1 MRMSYRRLASAAVI
15 SLIIPVS
22 AFADDAGFF
31 AGLDATGGVA
41 FGSSSTTDGG
51 ASFAGGGVV
60 GDVKF
65 KATAGFGG
73 HAGYRFESP
82 LSAFISYD
90 YDQGRVSWAARYP
103 LFGVAS
109 NFKGTAA
116 SHALMGNL
124 GYDFALS
131 DATTFR
137 TTAGLGLSFN
147 TLASV
152 VETDAA
158 TGLFLAD
165 LATKTRVS
173 PTAQVGAGIQHRLT
187 DSITWRLNTSLSYSG
202 GFATG
207 NTRSGNLGVTS
218 INPYKIDD
226 VWRVNLGMS
235 IGFRF

>member
-1 MRMSYRRLASAAVI
+1 MSYRLLASAVI
-15 SLIIPVS
+15 ALLLAPVS
-22 AFADDAGFF
+22 AFADEAGFF
-31 AGLDATGGVA
+31 AGLDAAGGIA

-65 KATAGFGG
+65 KGTAGLGG

-82 LSAFISYD
+82 LSAFVSYN
-90 YDQGRVSWAARYP
+90 YIQGRVRWAAHYP
-103 LFGVAS
+103 LFGVSS
-109 NFKGTAA
+109 NFKGTTA
-116 SHALMGNL
+116 SHSLMGNL
-124 GYDFALS
+124 AYDFTLS
-131 DATTFR
+131 DATAFR

-147 TLASV
+147 TLSSV

-158 TGLFLAD
+158 TRLFLAD

-173 PTAQVGAGIQHRLT
+173 PTAQVGAGIRHRLT
-187 DSITWRLNTSLSYSG
+187 DSITWGLNTSVSYSG

-207 NTRSGNLGVTS
+207 HTRSGNLGVTS

-226 VWRVNLGMS
+226 VWRINMGTS